1 MENHINVILS
11 PGAPGKNLNLST
23 IVIPGLP
30 VRRSIPPVDEGGTR
44 NPGPWT
50 PAFAGVIPMYRDSE

>member
-1 MENHINVILS
+1 MEKHINVILR

-23 IVIPGLP
+23 TVIPGLTAL
-30 VRRSIPPVDEGGTR
+30 SEAEGTR

-50 PAFAGVIPMYRDSE
+50 PAFTGAIPIHRDSE